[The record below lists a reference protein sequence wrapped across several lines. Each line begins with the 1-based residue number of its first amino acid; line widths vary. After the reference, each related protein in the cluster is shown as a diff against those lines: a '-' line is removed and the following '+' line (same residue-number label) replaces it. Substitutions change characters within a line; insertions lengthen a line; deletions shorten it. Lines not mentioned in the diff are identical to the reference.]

1 MIITFFTQLVKIFV
15 FIYKYL
21 VVPLINGLIVCWEY
35 LLKCLESIFT
45 IIAQTFK
52 FILNVIIWIF
62 IRIWNMIK
70 YMGRILELV
79 LKKILKIINIIYEN
93 IIKAFFIWAYANYIK
108 PLS

>member
-79 LKKILKIINIIYEN
+79 LKKILKIINIIFM
-93 IIKAFFIWAYANYIK
+93 IDM
-108 PLS
+108 